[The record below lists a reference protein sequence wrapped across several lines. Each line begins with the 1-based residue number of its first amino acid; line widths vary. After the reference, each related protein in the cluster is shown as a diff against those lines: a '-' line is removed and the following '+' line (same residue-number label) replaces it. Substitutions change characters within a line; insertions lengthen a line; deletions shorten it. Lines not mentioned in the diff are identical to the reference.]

1 MSKLLSLSAAAAA
14 MIFLSL
20 AGPTGAAEPTDTADN
35 KRDFAALSCKDV
47 MRLSGEERDLALA
60 FAHGYM
66 LGKKGT
72 TQYDVDVLARI
83 TDQFID
89 HCLDHPAEN
98 ALKSFEKF
106 AK

>member
-1 MSKLLSLSAAAAA
+1 MFKPAFLPAAAVAVT
-14 MIFLSL
+14 FLVL
-20 AGPTGAAEPTDTADN
+20 AGNTGAAEPADG
-35 KRDFAALSCKDV
+35 KHDFGALVCKDV
-47 MRLSGEERDLALA
+47 MRLSGSDRDISLA

-72 TQYDVDVLARI
+72 TQYDVDALAQV

-89 HCLDHPAEN
+89 YCLDHPAEN
-98 ALKSFEKF
+98 ALQSFEKF